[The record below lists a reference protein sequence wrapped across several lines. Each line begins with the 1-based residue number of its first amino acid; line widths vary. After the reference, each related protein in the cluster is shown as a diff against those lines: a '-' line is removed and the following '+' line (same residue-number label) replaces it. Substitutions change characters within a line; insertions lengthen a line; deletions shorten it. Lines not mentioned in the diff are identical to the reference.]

1 MRNIDASEWLT
12 DPSLDILETKGAGD
26 GGSEFTLNAMQKNP
40 QLASGNAE
48 QVAATPAGPVGARPP
63 GAQQ

>member
-26 GGSEFTLNAMQKNP
+26 GGSDFTLNATQENP
-40 QLASGNAE
+40 ALPAGSAGE
-48 QVAATPAGPVGARPP
+48 QVAATPQGPAGARR
-63 GAQQ
+63 